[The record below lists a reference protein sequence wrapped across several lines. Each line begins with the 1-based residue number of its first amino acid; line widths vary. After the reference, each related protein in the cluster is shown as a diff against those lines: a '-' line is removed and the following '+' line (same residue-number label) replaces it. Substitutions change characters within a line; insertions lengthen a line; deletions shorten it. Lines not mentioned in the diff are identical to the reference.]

1 MAKKKPATPSVA
13 PGNPP
18 TKSEQPVAKT
28 TGKRSQTRTI
38 KGATGT
44 KHPEA
49 PQPAH
54 AQPKAIEGQ
63 GIKANRKSVTTEATV
78 VPPIAPSAD
87 PVAPT
92 PTPRMQ
98 FKALRKQLRA
108 AKLDLAKLKKQY
120 RKLKDS
126 AGKSKAKATLGA
138 ALVQAKQA
146 RKALKKSVK
155 TAKAEL
161 KAV

>member
-18 TKSEQPVAKT
+18 TKSEQPVTKT
-28 TGKRSQTRTI
+28 TAKRSQARTI

-63 GIKANRKSVTTEATV
+63 GIKANRKSVTTEAAV
-78 VPPIAPSAD
+78 VL
-87 PVAPT
+87 PVAPSPDPTSPT
-92 PTPRMQ
+92 PTLRSQ
-98 FKALRKQLRA
+98 FKALRKQFRA
-108 AKLDLAKLKKQY
+108 AKLALAKLKKQY
-120 RKLKDS
+120 RKLKES
-126 AGKSKAKATLGA
+126 AGKNKAKATLGA
-138 ALVQAKQA
+138 ALLQAKQE

-155 TAKAEL
+155 TAKTEL